1 MVGEQEINAISVKVH
16 HCVDRYGS
24 QVTRPHR
31 DVLYNVNGLPDKNNS
46 QVPGSAAIILSLGD
60 PKKLIFE
67 LHNRTNK
74 MILTQNH
81 LSVFVSDPRDEVT
94 DSSGNYWKYSA
105 KLATRG
111 GSAMS
116 LVFRT
121 VQNSVRVYVGTGL
134 LTNPISAGKKKQSR
148 FDEHRLLL
156 EANPIQLGKAKKY
169 KVDLEHSL
177 LTYIK

>member
-1 MVGEQEINAISVKVH
+1 
-16 HCVDRYGS
+16 
-24 QVTRPHR
+24 
-31 DVLYNVNGLPDKNNS
+31 LYDVNGLPDENNS

-60 PKKLIFE
+60 PKELIFE
-67 LHNRTNK
+67 LHNRTDK
-74 MILTQNH
+74 RIFTQNH
-81 LSVFVSDPRDEVT
+81 LSVFVLDPRDELT
-94 DSSGNYWKYSA
+94 ADSSDNYWKHSA

-121 VQNSVRVYVGTGL
+121 VQKSVRLYVETGL
-134 LTNPISAGKKKQSR
+134 LTNPTSAGKKKQSR

-156 EANPIQLGKAKKY
+156 EANPIQLEKAKKY

-177 LTYIK
+177 LTLNR